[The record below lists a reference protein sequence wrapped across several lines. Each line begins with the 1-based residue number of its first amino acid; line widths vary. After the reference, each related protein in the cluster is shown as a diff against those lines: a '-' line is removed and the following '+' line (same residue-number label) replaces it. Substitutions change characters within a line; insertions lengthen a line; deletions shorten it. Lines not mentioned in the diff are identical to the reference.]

1 MDNLRISDFE
11 GPLDLLLH
19 LIKESKVD
27 IFNINIVEITDKYL
41 EFIHKMESMNLDIA
55 SEYLVMASE
64 LIELKS
70 RLLLPREKIE
80 EESEEEIDPK
90 EELINRLVEYQRY
103 KDMRET
109 FRELENIRSE
119 IYTKAPE
126 NINMYL
132 DEGVKVD
139 TDITLDDLVNAFQKF
154 MERKELDKPL
164 STKVTSKGVTV
175 SERRKDIKRILK
187 EKKKVKF
194 FDLFSVFTKEYIVV
208 TFLSILEMAKEHEL
222 VIKQENNFEDI
233 YCEVINE

>member
-1 MDNLRISDFE
+1 MDNLHISDFE

-27 IFNINIVEITDKYL
+27 IFEINIVEITDKYL
-41 EFIHKMESMNLDIA
+41 DFIHKMESMNLDIA

-70 RLLLPREKIE
+70 RLLLPKQTIE
-80 EESEEEIDPK
+80 ETEEEVIDPK
-90 EELINRLVEYQRY
+90 EELINRLIEYQRY

-109 FRELENIRSE
+109 FRELESIRSE

-139 TDITLDDLVNAFQKF
+139 TDITLDDLVVAFQKF
-154 MERKELDKPL
+154 MERKELEKPL
-164 STKVTSKGVTV
+164 STKVTNKGVTV

-208 TFLSILEMAKEHEL
+208 TFLTVLEMAKEHEL

-233 YCEVINE
+233 YCEAVHG

>member
-1 MDNLRISDFE
+1 MDNLKISDFE

-27 IFNINIVEITDKYL
+27 IFDINIVEITDKYL

-70 RLLLPREKIE
+70 RLLLPKEKIE
-80 EESEEEIDPK
+80 EDTEEIDPK

-109 FRELENIRSE
+109 
-119 IYTKAPE
+119 
-126 NINMYL
+126 
-132 DEGVKVD
+132 VD

-164 STKVTSKGVTV
+164 STKVTNKGVTV
-175 SERRKDIKRILK
+175 SERRKDIKGILK
-187 EKKKVKF
+187 DKKKVKF
-194 FDLFSVFTKEYIVV
+194 FDLFTVFTKEYIVV
-208 TFLSILEMAKEHEL
+208 TFMTVLEMAKEHEL

-233 YCEVINE
+233 YCEVPHE

>member
-1 MDNLRISDFE
+1 MDNLKISDFE

-27 IFNINIVEITDKYL
+27 IFDINIVEITDKYL

-70 RLLLPREKIE
+70 RLLLPKEKIE
-80 EESEEEIDPK
+80 EDTEEIDPK
-90 EELINRLVEYQRY
+90 EELINRLVEYQKY

-119 IYTKAPE
+119 IYTKSPE
-126 NINMYL
+126 NINLYL
-132 DEGVKVD
+132 DDEYKVD

-164 STKVTSKGVTV
+164 STKVTNKGVTV

-187 EKKKVKF
+187 DKKKVKF
-194 FDLFSVFTKEYIVV
+194 FDLFTVFTKEYIVV
-208 TFLSILEMAKEHEL
+208 TFMTVLEMAKEHEL

-233 YCEVINE
+233 YCEVPHE

>member
-1 MDNLRISDFE
+1 MDNLKISDFE

-27 IFNINIVEITDKYL
+27 IFDINIVEITDKYL

-70 RLLLPREKIE
+70 RLLLPKEKIE
-80 EESEEEIDPK
+80 EDTEEIDPK

-119 IYTKAPE
+119 IYTKSPE
-126 NINMYL
+126 NINLYL
-132 DEGVKVD
+132 DDEYKVD

-164 STKVTSKGVTV
+164 STKVTNKGVTV

-187 EKKKVKF
+187 DKKKVKF

-208 TFLSILEMAKEHEL
+208 TFMTVLEMAKEHEL

-233 YCEVINE
+233 YCEVPHE

>member
-1 MDNLRISDFE
+1 MDNLKISDFE

-27 IFNINIVEITDKYL
+27 IFDINIVEITDKYL

-70 RLLLPREKIE
+70 RLLLPKEKIE
-80 EESEEEIDPK
+80 EDTEEIDPK

-119 IYTKAPE
+119 IYTKSPE
-126 NINMYL
+126 NINLYL
-132 DEGVKVD
+132 DDEYKVD

-154 MERKELDKPL
+154 IERKELDKPL
-164 STKVTSKGVTV
+164 STKVTNKGVTV

-187 EKKKVKF
+187 DKKKVKF
-194 FDLFSVFTKEYIVV
+194 FDLFTVFTKEYIVV
-208 TFLSILEMAKEHEL
+208 TFMTVLEMAKEHEL

-233 YCEVINE
+233 YCEVPHE

>member
-1 MDNLRISDFE
+1 MDNLKISDFE

-27 IFNINIVEITDKYL
+27 IFDINIVEITDKYL

-70 RLLLPREKIE
+70 RLLLPKEKIE
-80 EESEEEIDPK
+80 ETEEEIDPK

-119 IYTKAPE
+119 IYTKSPE
-126 NINMYL
+126 NINLYL
-132 DEGVKVD
+132 DDEYKLD
-139 TDITLDDLVNAFQKF
+139 TDITLDDLVSAFQKF

-164 STKVTSKGVTV
+164 STKVTNKGISV

-194 FDLFSVFTKEYIVV
+194 FDLFTVFTKEYIVV

-222 VIKQENNFEDI
+222 TIKQENNFEDI
-233 YCEVINE
+233 YCEVAHE

>member
-1 MDNLRISDFE
+1 MDNLKISDFE

-27 IFNINIVEITDKYL
+27 IFDINIVEITDKYL

-70 RLLLPREKIE
+70 RLLLPKEKIE
-80 EESEEEIDPK
+80 EDTEEIDPK

-119 IYTKAPE
+119 IYTKSPE
-126 NINMYL
+126 NINLYL
-132 DEGVKVD
+132 DDEYKVD

-164 STKVTSKGVTV
+164 STKVTNKGVTV

-187 EKKKVKF
+187 DKKKVKF
-194 FDLFSVFTKEYIVV
+194 FDLFTVFTKEYIVV
-208 TFLSILEMAKEHEL
+208 TFMTVLEMAKEHEL

-233 YCEVINE
+233 YCEVPHE

>member
-27 IFNINIVEITDKYL
+27 IFNINIVKITDKYL

>member
-27 IFNINIVEITDKYL
+27 IFDINIVEITDKYL
-41 EFIHKMESMNLDIA
+41 EFIHKMESMNLDVA

-70 RLLLPREKIE
+70 RLLLPKEKIE
-80 EESEEEIDPK
+80 ETEEEIDPK
-90 EELINRLVEYQRY
+90 EALINRLVEYQRY

-109 FRELENIRSE
+109 FRELESIRSE

-132 DEGVKVD
+132 DDDVKVD

-175 SERRKDIKRILK
+175 SERRKDIKKILK

-194 FDLFSVFTKEYIVV
+194 FDLFSVLTKEYIVV
-208 TFLSILEMAKEHEL
+208 TFITVLEMAKEHEL

-233 YCEVINE
+233 YCEVPHE

>member
-80 EESEEEIDPK
+80 EENEEEIDPK

>member
-27 IFNINIVEITDKYL
+27 IFDINIVEITDKYL

-70 RLLLPREKIE
+70 RLLLPKEKIE
-80 EESEEEIDPK
+80 ETEEEIDPK
-90 EELINRLVEYQRY
+90 EALINRLVEYQRY

-109 FRELENIRSE
+109 FRELESIRSE

-132 DEGVKVD
+132 DDDVKVD

-175 SERRKDIKRILK
+175 SERRKDIKKILK

-194 FDLFSVFTKEYIVV
+194 FDLFSVLTKEYIVV
-208 TFLSILEMAKEHEL
+208 TFITVLEMAKEHEL

-233 YCEVINE
+233 YCEVPHE